1 MIQLRPASE
10 RGSTVTDWLDS
21 RHTFSFN
28 RYYDPRY
35 MGFRSLCVINED
47 RVAPGGGF
55 PEHSH
60 QDMEILTYV
69 LEGSLRHRDS
79 TGASSTL
86 VVGDI
91 QRMTAGTGITH
102 SEFNASQTEPAHF
115 LQIWIR
121 PAQKGL
127 TPSYE
132 KTFFPEEDMW
142 ERLCV
147 LASPDGRDK
156 SLTIHQDAVLYGTAL
171 MPGQSVTHALA
182 PGRAAWVQVV
192 RGEITVNGKPLSAGG
207 GAAISSEEQVIIEA
221 ASRAEALLFDLA

>member
-1 MIQLRPASE
+1 
-10 RGSTVTDWLDS
+10 
-21 RHTFSFN
+21 
-28 RYYDPRY
+28 
-35 MGFRSLCVINED
+35 MGVRSLRVINED

-55 PEHSH
+55 AEHSH

-69 LEGSLRHRDS
+69 LEGSLQHRDS
-79 TGASSTL
+79 TGAGATL

-91 QRMTAGTGITH
+91 QRMSAGTGITH

-115 LQIWIR
+115 LQIWIH

-147 LASPDGRDK
+147 LASPDGREK
-156 SLTIHQDAVLYGTAL
+156 SLTIHQDVVIYDTAL
-171 MPGQSVTHALA
+171 MPGQSVVHALA
-182 PGRAAWVQVV
+182 QDRAAWVQVV
-192 RGEITVNGKPLSAGG
+192 RGEITLNGIRLSAGD
-207 GAAISSEEQVIIEA
+207 GAAVTSEPQLVIEA
-221 ASRAEALLFDLA
+221 LARSETLLFDLA